1 MTVVVGINCKDGIV
15 IACDSQVEFHRGAP
29 VKRMNANKIYKL
41 DGDIAIA
48 GAGMVVFIE
57 KAVNNLKHII
67 EKKEEATNEKL
78 SLEDIVDIAEGVM
91 LDLHKVYDIDRE
103 MYLRS
108 DIKSKEGQ
116 DFVNMHLMMGG
127 VDRGSDKNHL
137 YSLYKDGIAEPVS
150 DYATAGSGAP
160 YAEYLLSRYYFPD
173 INVNIGKKLGI
184 YIIKET
190 EKIDP
195 NVGGSVNIA
204 GMDKTGYHEMDEKEV
219 VDIYEDIRGKEEYIN
234 RLMINSIIGKLKIE
248 DLKKLSD

>member
-1 MTVVVGINCKDGIV
+1 MTVVIGINCRDGII

-41 DGDIAIA
+41 NGDIAIA

-57 KAVNNLKHII
+57 KAVNNLRRII
-67 EKKEEATNEKL
+67 EKKEEVTHKKL
-78 SLEDIVDIAEGVM
+78 SLEEIVDIAEGVM

-103 MYLRS
+103 RYLRS
-108 DIKSKEGQ
+108 DIKFKEGQ
-116 DFVNMHLMMGG
+116 EFVNVHIMMGG
-127 VDRGSDKNHL
+127 VDKESAKNHL

-160 YAEYLLSRYYFPD
+160 YAEYLLSKYYFPD
-173 INVNIGKKLGI
+173 ITLNTGKKLGI

-195 NVGGSVNIA
+195 NVGGSVNIVSI
-204 GMDKTGYHEMDEKEV
+204 DKTGYHGMDEKEV
-219 VDIYEDIRGKEEYIN
+219 INIYEDIREKEEYIN
-234 RLMINSIIGKLKIE
+234 RLMINSIMGKLKIE
-248 DLKKLSD
+248 DLRELSD